1 MGKNNLFNPNQTGFR
16 NHKSTTDQIL
26 RLQDTILRNIKNK
39 NTVLGVFLDLEKAYD
54 MLWKRGLLHKI
65 NHININGKM
74 FTYIK
79 SFINNRTF
87 HVKVGGKISSVKTS
101 QNGTPQGS
109 VISPTLFLIMINDLS
124 TTSPEIKLS
133 LYADDSAIYTCGK
146 KIEKLRKKIQE
157 TLNHI
162 QDWCDSWGF
171 KVSSTKSTAV
181 IFSQNTKQMKLTEEL
196 KLNGEI
202 LKCDN
207 HVKFLGMIFDSKL
220 TWTRHVNYVEEKCRK
235 RLNLM
240 RSVTG
245 NHWGASKNALIT
257 IYRTLIRSI
266 IDYGSIAY
274 DNMCRTNKM
283 KIDSIQYKAL
293 KICTGALQGTPLEA
307 LQNECG
313 EQPLQLRR
321 KMLQMKY
328 TTKIKSE
335 QEHPANEVLQKNW
348 QLYYGKFNIGQ
359 EPLALK
365 MKPFIDSINWTETT
379 NMINQ
384 VPPWLNMLKI
394 TTDISLKNKFTK
406 QKNNKGI
413 TDKITQMITTYENYL
428 QIFTDASSKEIQ
440 GKSCTGIGFYIPEIE
455 EALNFRITDNMTII
469 TAELM
474 AIKMALERGL
484 EIQKSDNKNIKNKN
498 ILIISDSLNAV
509 EEIQSAGY
517 QKSSMIALQ
526 ILKLAQRLNKEI
538 TIAWIPSHSNILG
551 NDAAD
556 QQAKLGRNKE
566 EIDII
571 VCTSTHEIFKK
582 IDNQILL
589 EWQTCYTNSKK
600 AKWYK
605 EVVPMVSNEI
615 KYSSKRRKKEIIIT
629 RLRLGRCFLNHT
641 KQQIGRHT
649 DGLCER
655 CRTPE
660 TIEHYLLD
668 CPLSNIGEHIKRYTE
683 NKINNM
689 NKILN
694 DERIIDT
701 IFSQIDRDI

>member
-1 MGKNNLFNPNQTGFR
+1 
-16 NHKSTTDQIL
+16 
-26 RLQDTILRNIKNK
+26 
-39 NTVLGVFLDLEKAYD
+39 
-54 MLWKRGLLHKI
+54 
-65 NHININGKM
+65 
-74 FTYIK
+74 
-79 SFINNRTF
+79 
-87 HVKVGGKISSVKTS
+87 
-101 QNGTPQGS
+101 
-109 VISPTLFLIMINDLS
+109 
-124 TTSPEIKLS
+124 
-133 LYADDSAIYTCGK
+133 
-146 KIEKLRKKIQE
+146 
-157 TLNHI
+157 
-162 QDWCDSWGF
+162 
-171 KVSSTKSTAV
+171 
-181 IFSQNTKQMKLTEEL
+181 
-196 KLNGEI
+196 
-202 LKCDN
+202 
-207 HVKFLGMIFDSKL
+207 
-220 TWTRHVNYVEEKCRK
+220 
-235 RLNLM
+235 
-240 RSVTG
+240 
-245 NHWGASKNALIT
+245 
-257 IYRTLIRSI
+257 
-266 IDYGSIAY
+266 
-274 DNMCRTNKM
+274 
-283 KIDSIQYKAL
+283 
-293 KICTGALQGTPLEA
+293 
-307 LQNECG
+307 
-313 EQPLQLRR
+313 
-321 KMLQMKY
+321 
-328 TTKIKSE
+328 
-335 QEHPANEVLQKNW
+335 
-348 QLYYGKFNIGQ
+348 
-359 EPLALK
+359 

-509 EEIQSAGY
+509 EEIQSTGY
-517 QKSSMIALQ
+517 QKSSIITLQ
-526 ILKLAQRLNKEI
+526 ILKLAQRFNKQI

-551 NDAAD
+551 NDAAE

-571 VCTSTHEIFKK
+571 VCTSTHEILKK